1 MGNRV
6 KRSKR
11 KRQFKVK
18 GRLDEIAL
26 RFLEGMGEPEPEP
39 FKPSPFQEQALNEIA
54 HNDVIVVAPTG
65 SGKTWIAEQA
75 MRRWL
80 NEGKKCWYTTPL
92 KALSNQKYDS
102 FSELFGRE
110 NVGLITG
117 ERRENTGAPIIVA
130 TTEVLR
136 NALYTGFDA
145 PDLIVLDEAHYIA
158 DPERGTTWEEVV
170 ILAPQESRLLLLSA
184 TISNA
189 NEIANWMEHVRG
201 RKPSVVMA
209 KERPVP
215 LRYGFI
221 DRDGRPLPCDK
232 EISPRSAKRLIH
244 RSIDIVGIVA
254 SLRAWG
260 LLPAIIFLP
269 RRRDCD
275 KAAFAFKGFSMD
287 GTKEREEFV
296 RGVIEEN
303 ERIAHHP
310 LLPQLI
316 KAGVAPHHAGH
327 LTSWKVMV
335 ERMLREGLIKAV
347 FATTTLAAG
356 LDVPARTVVLP
367 TLITRDDYGW
377 RPLSA
382 LEFHQ
387 MTGRAGRRGKDKVG
401 FVLIIPRSTGDIEL
415 ALRLI
420 ESKPEALE
428 SAFRVHYYQ
437 VLNLLSRYSY
447 DDAIAILEKSLA
459 VYQWSKRSH
468 RKGRRKRHEIREQFK
483 RRARLL
489 QELGYLDSSMQLT
502 SVGQWALLIR
512 HERSLF
518 AIEAIRR
525 GLCDELSPEELAGWA
540 AALTTERSPRALAV
554 RVNLEKLAELA
565 FEIEVLEDAF
575 GIEPS
580 GFASEFGE
588 RGKPFGDA
596 ERRAACVYA
605 WAMGVDWNRL
615 VMRADADEGDLQRL
629 ILQAAEALRQIEDL
643 PLPIS
648 ESAMIARHL
657 IMRPPVA

>member
-1 MGNRV
+1 M

>member
-377 RPLSA
+377 HPLSA

-605 WAMGVDWNRL
+605 WAMGVDWDRL

-657 IMRPPVA
+657 IMRPPAA

>member
-1 MGNRV
+1 M

-377 RPLSA
+377 HPLSA

-605 WAMGVDWNRL
+605 WAMGVDWDRL

-657 IMRPPVA
+657 IMRPPAA